1 MTVTIYGIKN
11 CDTMK
16 KARAWLDKSGVE
28 YKFHDYKS
36 AGVERDL
43 LERWSKKLGWET
55 LLNRAGTTFR
65 KLPEKDKQVSDMKK
79 AIALMFSQPSMIRRP
94 VLELPGEKM
103 LVGFKPEIYNT
114 GTRSPIAA
122 EVERRRTFAIISH
135 PDAGKTTLTEKL
147 LLFGGAINLAGQVK
161 AKRDR
166 RSTRSDWMAIERERG
181 ISVVTSVMTFEYG
194 EHVFNL
200 LDTPGHEDFSE
211 DTYRTLTAVDA
222 AVMVID
228 AAKGIEARTRKLFEV
243 CRLRDI
249 PIITFIN
256 KMDRESRDPFDL
268 LDEIE
273 KTLALD
279 TAPMTWPIGRGRD
292 FAGTYDLQAD
302 AVRLMEEDGKTNEL
316 RKMSVAEIVAARPK
330 IEAGVLNEEL
340 SLVRDA
346 CKKFE
351 LASFLEGHLTPVFFG
366 SALKNFGVKDLLDSI
381 GGSAP
386 APRAQVADSRI
397 VAAEEPKLSAFVFK
411 IQANMDPNH
420 RDRIAFARL
429 CSGKLT
435 RGMKVKQTRT
445 GKMMSLN
452 SPQFFFAQDRSVADE
467 AYAGDVVGIP
477 NHGVLRIG
485 DTLTEGEN
493 LTFMGVPSFAPEILR
508 RAKLGDAMKAKK
520 LKQALQEM
528 AEEGVVQVFN
538 PQDGSPALVGV
549 VGPLQLDVLKARL
562 AAEYN
567 IEASFEQSEFQLARW
582 ISAEDRKKVE
592 EFAGAKTSSTATDLD
607 GDLVFLAKSQFD
619 LDYTKERA
627 PGITFTDI
635 KDVKAKQE
643 KK

>member
-1 MTVTIYGIKN
+1 MN
-11 CDTMK
+11 QP
-16 KARAWLDKSGVE
+16 A
-28 YKFHDYKS
+28 
-36 AGVERDL
+36 
-43 LERWSKKLGWET
+43 
-55 LLNRAGTTFR
+55 LN
-65 KLPEKDKQVSDMKK
+65 
-79 AIALMFSQPSMIRRP
+79 
-94 VLELPGEKM
+94 
-103 LVGFKPEIYNT
+103 NT
-114 GTRSPIAA
+114 GTNTGTTRSPIAA

-211 DTYRTLTAVDA
+211 DTYRTLTAVDS

-249 PIITFIN
+249 PIVTFIN
-256 KMDRESRDPFDL
+256 KMDRESRDPFDI

-292 FAGTYDLQAD
+292 FAGTYDLAAQ
-302 AVRLMEEDGKTNEL
+302 AVRLMEDDGKTSEL
-316 RKMSVAEIVAARPK
+316 RKMSVDEIVAARPA
-330 IEAGVLNEEL
+330 IEPKALSEEL
-340 SLVRDA
+340 GLVQDA
-346 CKKFE
+346 CKKFD
-351 LASFLEGHLTPVFFG
+351 LTSFLEGHLTPVFFG
-366 SALKNFGVKDLLDSI
+366 SALKNFGVKDLLDAI

-386 APRAQVADSRI
+386 PPRAQVADKRT
-397 VAAEEPKLSAFVFK
+397 VAAEEPKLTAFVFK

-445 GKMMSLN
+445 GKPMSLN
-452 SPQFFFAQDRSVADE
+452 APQFFFAQDRSVADE

-485 DTLTEGEN
+485 DTLTEGEEI
-493 LTFMGVPSFAPEILR
+493 TFMGVPSFAPEILR

-520 LKQALQEM
+520 LKTALQQM

-549 VGPLQLDVLKARL
+549 VGPLQLDVLRARL
-562 AAEYN
+562 DAEYN
-567 IEASFEQSEFQLARW
+567 IEATFEQSEFNLARW
-582 ISAEDRKKVE
+582 VSGEDRKKVDD
-592 EFAGAKTSSTATDLD
+592 FVNGKSSSIATDLD
-607 GDLVFLAKSQFD
+607 GDIVFLAKSQFD
-619 LDYTKERA
+619 LDYTRERA
-627 PGITFTDI
+627 PGVEFTDV
-635 KDVKAKQE
+635 KDVKV